1 MACASCVF
9 QAFLSCTSW
18 YKTPQETCDN
28 TDAENRGVECDPE
41 AQKCRKVEKQRG
53 RKVKSMKS
61 KEMSEEGT
69 GINQILMW
77 SL

>member
-1 MACASCVF
+1 MT
-9 QAFLSCTSW
+9 QGEEEPGHLTR
-18 YKTPQETCDN
+18 
-28 TDAENRGVECDPE
+28 ENRGVECDPE

-61 KEMSEEGT
+61 KKMSEEGT
-69 GINQILMW
+69 GVNQILIC

>member
-28 TDAENRGVECDPE
+28 TDDVSVLTMIDDPTGEIILSDISDAEIWFTVITLNFGE
-41 AQKCRKVEKQRG
+41 
-53 RKVKSMKS
+53 
-61 KEMSEEGT
+61 
-69 GINQILMW
+69 
-77 SL
+77 